1 MRILET
7 ASAEN
12 EGAQE
17 SERLGILERMAKSIF
32 ERLEA
37 LEERIGALEK
47 TKTRAAPRAVPKE
60 IVIPVE
66 INVPELAP
74 EPPLETA
81 APMPPPTPPA
91 PMMSAPLFAK
101 MWKYLN
107 DKKCIL

>member
-81 APMPPPTPPA
+81 ASRPDDVR
-91 PMMSAPLFAK
+91 SALRQDVEVFK
-101 MWKYLN
+101 
-107 DKKCIL
+107 